1 MKTPMHGRPC
11 GLIRQYSL
19 KKKQISKRIP
29 MNMFLKSKI
38 NLEFKKKLQHQ
49 GNVCRSGSVM
59 AQ

>member
-1 MKTPMHGRPC
+1 MQGRPC